1 MPTTIFPNFPPGG
14 HIDDENNKK
23 AIEALQNAKE
33 YSIVTEDI
41 LQQESI
47 LSEYS
52 TCFLKFA
59 TGQTPKMMSRNR
71 VIFYSTTR
79 SKVNFTSLV

>member
-1 MPTTIFPNFPPGG
+1 MPTTIFPNYPPGG

-33 YSIVTEDI
+33 YSVLDDEDG

-47 LSEYS
+47 LSMCIYIYIYIQSFIE
-52 TCFLKFA
+52 
-59 TGQTPKMMSRNR
+59 
-71 VIFYSTTR
+71 
-79 SKVNFTSLV
+79 

>member
-47 LSEYS
+47 LSEWYFDVS
-52 TCFLKFA
+52 IENYI
-59 TGQTPKMMSRNR
+59 R
-71 VIFYSTTR
+71 
-79 SKVNFTSLV
+79 

>member
-1 MPTTIFPNFPPGG
+1 MPTTIFPNYPPGG

-23 AIEALQNAKE
+23 AIEALQSAKE

-47 LSEYS
+47 LSEWSEWHEEHYYLIK
-52 TCFLKFA
+52 LKTKSFPA
-59 TGQTPKMMSRNR
+59 
-71 VIFYSTTR
+71 F
-79 SKVNFTSLV
+79 

>member
-47 LSEYS
+47 LS
-52 TCFLKFA
+52 KFFDA
-59 TGQTPKMMSRNR
+59 
-71 VIFYSTTR
+71 
-79 SKVNFTSLV
+79 SLDVKTNYYNYNLQIHCGYGSVF

>member
-23 AIEALQNAKE
+23 AIEALHNAKE
-33 YSIVTEDI
+33 YSIVNEEDI

-47 LSEYS
+47 LS
-52 TCFLKFA
+52 K
-59 TGQTPKMMSRNR
+59 
-71 VIFYSTTR
+71 
-79 SKVNFTSLV
+79 